1 MKKYVILT
9 IAVVASCLTA
19 CKDYLDQV
27 PENDIETFETIFERR
42 STAVFGLPNPR
53 WIWLIILV
61 GFFHPGCNRSG

>member
-27 PENDIETFETIFERR
+27 PENDIETFETIFER
-42 STAVFGLPNPR
+42 
-53 WIWLIILV
+53 
-61 GFFHPGCNRSG
+61 